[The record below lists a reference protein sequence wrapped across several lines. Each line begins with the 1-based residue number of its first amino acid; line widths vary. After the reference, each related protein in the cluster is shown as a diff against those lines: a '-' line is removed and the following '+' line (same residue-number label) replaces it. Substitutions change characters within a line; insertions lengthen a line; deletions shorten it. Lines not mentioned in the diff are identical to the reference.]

1 MQQMQSP
8 GQAQR
13 LLSRLVDVRPRELAT
28 LLWAFIYFYCVLCS
42 YYIIR
47 PIRDTMGISA
57 GVDNLQLSLLKIQS
71 CRFLLILCHHHHAA
85 ILL

>member
-47 PIRDTMGISA
+47 PIRDTMGAGHDSCKISHFDPRA
-57 GVDNLQLSLLKIQS
+57 SIQNS
-71 CRFLLILCHHHHAA
+71 
-85 ILL
+85 